1 MERLLV
7 PIDGS
12 EGARR
17 AAAFAAKQARATGA
31 EVTLVYVYEGA
42 SPASLSFVGNAMEL
56 LDEGQ
61 ANVAQAS
68 FEAAR
73 QSMGGLDVRDHLV
86 EIGHPVDAIVALAA
100 RLDASQIIMGSRGLS
115 PMKELLLGSVSDGV
129 VRKAHCP
136 VTIVR

>member
-31 EVTLVYVYEGA
+31 EVTLVYVYESA
-42 SPASLSFVGNAMEL
+42 SPAALNFVGSAAG
-56 LDEGQ
+56 LDQGQ
-61 ANVAQAS
+61 AKVAQAS
-68 FEAAR
+68 FEAAK
-73 QSMGGLDVRDHLV
+73 QSMDGFDVRDHLV
-86 EIGHPVDAIVALAA
+86 EIGQPADTIVELAA

-115 PMKELLLGSVSDGV
+115 PVKELLLGSVSDRV
-129 VRKAHCP
+129 VRNAHCP

>member
-17 AAAFAAKQARATGA
+17 AAAFAAKQAQATGA
-31 EVTLVYVYEGA
+31 EVTLVYVYEAA
-42 SPASLSFVGNAMEL
+42 SPAAQSFVGSAVEL
-56 LDEGQ
+56 LDEGH
-61 ANVAQAS
+61 AKEAQAS
-68 FEAAR
+68 FEAAK
-73 QSMGGLDVRDHLV
+73 QSMGGVEVRDHLV
-86 EIGHPVDAIVALAA
+86 EIGPPVDAIVALAA

-115 PMKELLLGSVSDGV
+115 PLKELLLGSVSDGV

>member
-31 EVTLVYVYEGA
+31 AVALVYVYDAPSQAALNFVA
-42 SPASLSFVGNAMEL
+42 SAPEVM
-56 LDEGQ
+56 DEGHAKQ
-61 ANVAQAS
+61 VQES

-73 QSMGGLDVRDHLV
+73 ESMGGLEVREHLV
-86 EIGHPVDAIVALAA
+86 EVGQPVESILAVAA
-100 RLDASQIIMGSRGLS
+100 RLGVSQIIMGSRGLS
-115 PMKELLLGSVSDGV
+115 PVKGLLLGSVSDGV
-129 VRKAHCP
+129 ARKAPCP

>member
-31 EVTLVYVYEGA
+31 EITLVYVYDAA
-42 SPASLSFVGNAMEL
+42 SPSALNFVGSALEF
-56 LDEGQ
+56 DQGQ
-61 ANVAQAS
+61 AKLAQAS
-68 FEAAR
+68 FEAAK
-73 QSMGGLDVRDHLV
+73 QSMDGFEVRDHLV
-86 EIGHPVDAIVALAA
+86 EIGQPADAIVALAV
-100 RLDASQIIMGSRGLS
+100 RLGASQIIMGSRGLS
-115 PMKELLLGSVSDGV
+115 PVKELLLGSVSDRV
-129 VRKAHCP
+129 VRHAHCP